1 MRNRSLMGGVFLFVV
16 LSLGIALSGPGYS
29 AEPEKATAKPK
40 PSAATKPAAKKVT
53 ATSTKYQSAETA
65 GKAPTCFGMAP
76 SIDKISPDE
85 GKAGDKVTI
94 TGSSFGNSDCL
105 RSISFGP
112 GHAATFKIESDSKIS
127 ATVPSGGRKGL
138 AMLTVTTA
146 SGEASKTFL
155 VK

>member
-65 GKAPTCFGMAP
+65 GKAPTCFG
-76 SIDKISPDE
+76 
-85 GKAGDKVTI
+85 
-94 TGSSFGNSDCL
+94 
-105 RSISFGP
+105 
-112 GHAATFKIESDSKIS
+112 
-127 ATVPSGGRKGL
+127 
-138 AMLTVTTA
+138 TVTTA
-146 SGEASKTFL
+146 SGEVSKTFL